1 MQPSPRGVALDV
13 LNAVEE
19 RKAYA
24 NLQLAHALEGS
35 GLQRLDRGLVS
46 ELVLGVLRRQNALD
60 FALDGLLKRPGGV
73 PTDARRLLRLGA
85 YQILYLDRIP
95 DAVACHE
102 TVELAKQAG
111 LGRLT
116 SLINGVLRQLVR
128 RRDEIP
134 WPRWEDK
141 PVEHLTVVE
150 SHPEWLVR
158 RWLKQFGAERT
169 RAICQVNNQP
179 AAVSLRVNG
188 LRANR
193 DAFLQQLAEAGVE
206 AVPSALHGMGVRLA
220 SASAVTRLPGF
231 AEGLFTVQDESS
243 MVVAPVVD
251 PQPGEIVVDACAAPG
266 GKTTHMAER
275 SGDKATIHSWDIH
288 PHKLGLIRENCRRL
302 GIECVQVEAIDARH
316 PAEALRGEVDCL
328 LLDAPCSGLGV
339 LRRKPELRYRI
350 SEADLV
356 RLRELQRELLDGA
369 APLVKPGGV
378 LVYSTCTIEP
388 EENFQQVKD
397 FLQRHPDFGA
407 EDLSP
412 FLPDLDFTEEE
423 KRQSAKGYFQI
434 LPHRFQTDGFFVAR
448 LRRRS

>member
-24 NLQLAHALEGS
+24 NLQLTHALEGS
-35 GLQRLDRGLVS
+35 GLHRLDRGLVS

-60 FALDGLLKRPGGV
+60 FALDGLLKRPGDV
-73 PTDARRLLRLGA
+73 HPVARRLLRLGA

-95 DAVACHE
+95 DAAACHE

-141 PVEHLTVVE
+141 PVAHLTVVE

-169 RAICQVNNQP
+169 RAICQANNRP
-179 AAVSLRVNG
+179 AAVSLRVNR
-188 LRANR
+188 LRVSR
-193 DAFLQQLAEAGVE
+193 DAFLQRLADAGVE
-206 AVPSALHGMGVRLA
+206 AFPSALHGMGVRLA

-251 PQPGEIVVDACAAPG
+251 PQPGEIVLDACAAPG
-266 GKTTHMAER
+266 GKTTHMAEW
-275 SGDKATIHSWDIH
+275 SGDKATIYSWDIH

-302 GIECVQVEAIDARH
+302 GIERVQVEAIDARQ
-316 PAEALRGEVDCL
+316 PAEALRGGVDRL

-350 SEADLV
+350 FEADLV
-356 RLRELQRELLDGA
+356 RLRELQRELLDGV

-407 EDLSP
+407 DDLSP
-412 FLPDLDFTEEE
+412 FLPELDFTEEE